1 MNTFWNTIMNFISS
15 QKWPWRTY
23 VAGLSVL
30 LIVFLLGWWMGSRD
44 TISTAAADTH
54 SHDENTVWTCSMH
67 PQIRNAEPGKC
78 ALCGMD
84 LIPVEGGSSSDMAGM
99 QGALEI
105 SSEELRLA
113 GVRTEVVGGRTGA
126 GSLELQGQVA
136 LDERNISILSAHVEG
151 RIEQLP
157 INFPGMMVRS
167 GQALA
172 QINSPELYAAQQE
185 LLQAYRQKNTRPELY
200 AAARAKLKQW
210 KLSDGEIDQL
220 ATATAPSPE
229 FTYKADRSGVVRE
242 LRVRKGQYIQRGEPL
257 MEIAD
262 LGSVWI
268 QLNVYEQDLT
278 RVRVGQ
284 EVEIT
289 TDAQPDRPIV
299 TRISYV
305 DPVLDSETRTVRAR
319 AEVPNAS
326 LNLKPGMLVRARLV
340 EQALMGDSA
349 VSVPATA
356 VLWTGSKAYVYVQ
369 QGSTAQNIRRFKRLS
384 VVLGARLDDHYVI
397 ERGINRG
404 DTIVVHAAFTLDA
417 TAQLKGLPS
426 MMSQSE
432 R

>member
-1 MNTFWNTIMNFISS
+1 MNTFWNSIMNFISS
-15 QKWPWRTY
+15 KKWPWRTY

-67 PQIRNAEPGKC
+67 PQIRKEEPGKC
-78 ALCGMD
+78 PICGMD
-84 LIPVEGGSSSDMAGM
+84 LIPLRSGGGSSDIPEGAM
-99 QGALEI
+99 QM
-105 SSEELRLA
+105 SEEATALA
-113 GVRTEVVGGRTGA
+113 NIQTSVVNRKNTGA

-210 KLSDGEIDQL
+210 KLRDGEIDQL

-299 TRISYV
+299 TRITYV

-326 LNLKPGMLVRARLV
+326 LNLKPGMLVRARLI
-340 EQALMGDSA
+340 EQALTGDDA

-384 VVLGARLDDHYVI
+384 VVLGARLDDHYII

-426 MMSQSE
+426 MMSQLE